1 MLPANYN
8 PSLKIFGLPLHG
20 LLSDQPGY
28 RYPGAMSLSPFV
40 FDQNDNVVALTAP
53 GIARSTAQGLLEG
66 IQAPRRVLQGEVD
79 PMTGAMLTAGAAP
92 VGSLLV
98 PAPAGAVG
106 MNVFHGTPH
115 RFAPEPG
122 FPQGRPRLDMM
133 GTGEGAQAYGP
144 GFYSAESGG
153 VGAQYRNA
161 LSYKDTVQKFRDA
174 LPDDADFEDVT
185 GLLGTG
191 QFSAPQEA
199 VIRALRDDDW
209 LGFDYPSQA
218 ISAAYGRNLDNF
230 DPSPALREAV
240 QATGNLYKLDIPDAD
255 AAKLL
260 DYDAPISQQPKA
272 VRDAIDR
279 LGFMPDNPDKM
290 AGGDVWYRMRQQ
302 LGEDEAAA
310 AMRGA
315 GVPGLRY
322 KDAGSRGTD
331 SARGTRNFVVWDQ
344 DVLDRTRILQ
354 RNDEALYPDLDNFFL
369 NMGEDGAGMEFPE
382 VFSGIDRYV
391 MDVDPKGLVD
401 AVRSA
406 DYPAYKQVMQA
417 NLERLFPQGSI
428 PVKRVDGYGRGPDVA
443 QQTKNFEVDPK
454 DVVLVGGESEKELI
468 IDGAN
473 YGYNRMVSVR
483 ITPEGLF
490 SNAKPAAAA
499 GGLLNAAAQRQ
510 ADMPGGSPAKSM
522 YDLPAGS
529 DPRYLGAAP
538 DRSEFTFLRYRPKKN
553 TPRVEASLA
562 AMRDPGNATRQQL
575 EADIKR
581 GIELGGADWYNTEEL
596 RDWFIGELGEVEGN
610 RQWAE
615 YMDLMGAASPGSK
628 VPANI
633 ANASEIRRRLYS
645 QEMPRNSNMTEGEQ
659 YRDSLLGIEKLDDA
673 RDVARGRT
681 KGYGHKTQ
689 GLQELIASRQQ
700 KGTWSGDPETGVSPA
715 QGNWTENPKP
725 KGFAQSLKG
734 SGRNIAADLHFTRYM
749 AMASRDPRWL
759 STQAEIGSATAQS
772 LRKKYGKKIAPYF
785 SERDVDGKT
794 QITFNPKKAVKD
806 GKMSAEDVADLKVP
820 QMWADKPNDS
830 EYDAFEAFMYEVGEE
845 MGLTGPQTQ
854 AALWMGAADR
864 TGVDPTSQGTFM
876 ELFRRRA
883 DERAAKEGMT
893 REDVIRR
900 FIRDKGLMSN
910 PASAA
915 IPGLLIG
922 NPAITQQQMQS
933 LLADPYGA

>member
-40 FDQNDNVVALTAP
+40 FDQNDNLVALTAP

-66 IQAPRRVLQGEVD
+66 IQAPNQVRQGKMD

-92 VGSLLV
+92 VGGLLAR
-98 PAPAGAVG
+98 APAGAVG

-115 RFAPEPG
+115 KFAPEPG

-144 GFYSAESGG
+144 GFYSAAAPKVAKTYQSKVSAMQDGPTATIDGRPIDWNDPVETAAFELARHNGDR
-153 VGAQYRNA
+153 AA
-161 LSYKDTVQKFRDA
+161 A
-174 LPDDADFEDVT
+174 ADFHARTFRGGD
-185 GLLGTG
+185 
-191 QFSAPQEA
+191 ANP
-199 VIRALRDDDW
+199 
-209 LGFDYPSQA
+209 
-218 ISAAYGRNLDNF
+218 
-230 DPSPALREAV
+230 AV
-240 QATGNLYKLDIPDAD
+240 QILRSGQKLPEVTLPGNLYKLDIPDAD

-260 DYDAPISQQPKA
+260 DYDAPISAQPQV

-310 AMRGA
+310 AMRNA

-331 SARGTRNFVVWDQ
+331 SASGTRNFVVWDQ
-344 DVLDRTRILQ
+344 DVLDRTQILQ
-354 RNDEALYPDLDNFFL
+354 RNDETLYPDLDNFFL

-428 PVKRVDGYGRGPDVA
+428 PVKRVEGYGRGPDVA

-562 AMRDPGNATRQQL
+562 AMRDPGNATRQQM